1 MFNALVFI
9 ALAAFVIM
17 FVANFF
23 FPILIILVI
32 LIILGMIF
40 KD

>member
-9 ALAAFVIM
+9 FLAAFIIM
-17 FVANFF
+17 FVGHFF
-23 FPILIILVI
+23 IPILIILII

-40 KD
+40 KE

>member
-1 MFNALVFI
+1 MFNALVFVF
-9 ALAAFVIM
+9 LAAFIIM
-17 FVANFF
+17 FVSNFF
-23 FPILIILVI
+23 FPILIILII

>member
-9 ALAAFVIM
+9 FLAAFIIM
-17 FVANFF
+17 FVGHFF
-23 FPILIILVI
+23 VPILIVLMILM
-32 LIILGMIF
+32 ILGMIF